1 MMGSRQPERT
11 LTVDGL
17 TFEVRESDRRT
28 TLEIIVDRDGSLVLA
43 TPPRVPEEDLTIFVE
58 DHLVWIYTKL
68 AEKEGRVRP
77 LARKEYVPGEGFF
90 YLGRS
95 YRLKLVNGAP
105 DRSPLRL
112 YRGWFQLREDLVA
125 EGREQFIAWYTA
137 HLDPV
142 LERTLARF
150 GERVETA
157 PEEVH
162 VQDMGYRWGST
173 DRRGHLY
180 FHWRVAMLPF
190 RMIEY
195 VVAHELT
202 HLTEREHTDAF
213 WLSLER
219 LVPDYAERRRWLE
232 EEGALYD
239 L

>member
-1 MMGSRQPERT
+1 MDRT
-11 LTVDGL
+11 LSVDGL
-17 TFEVRESDRRT
+17 TFEVVESGRRT

-43 TPPRVPEEDLTIFVE
+43 TPPGVPDEDLEAFVE
-58 DHLVWIYTKL
+58 EHLVWVYTKL
-68 AEKEGRVRP
+68 EEKQAQVRP
-77 LARKEYVPGEGFF
+77 RARKEYVPGEGFF

-95 YRLKLVNGAP
+95 YRLTLVNGTP
-105 DRSPLRL
+105 DRPPLRL
-112 YRGWFQLREDLVA
+112 YRGWFELRDDLVE
-125 EGREQFIAWYTA
+125 EGREHFITWYTA
-137 HLDPV
+137 HLGPV
-142 LERTLARF
+142 LERTLVRF
-150 GERVETA
+150 SERVETA

-195 VVAHELT
+195 LVAHELA
-202 HLTEREHTDAF
+202 HLVEREHIDAF
-213 WLSLER
+213 WLRLER

-232 EEGALYD
+232 EEGAVYD